1 MIYFYYNNL
10 KMINTVLLVIIL
22 VIVCLLYNIQLKKD
36 KLKKIKTQKEIENKY
51 KKLYE
56 QYIPYHTNGSFNA
69 DEDKKVELLRILN
82 INKNYDLI
90 DELMG
95 GIWYSTLLK
104 EVDKILKKD
113 I

>member
-1 MIYFYYNNL
+1 
-10 KMINTVLLVIIL
+10 
-22 VIVCLLYNIQLKKD
+22 VIVCLSYNHQLRKD
-36 KLKKIKTQKEIENKY
+36 KLKKNKNKKEINNKY
-51 KKLYE
+51 QKAYN
-56 QYIPYHTNGSFNA
+56 QYIPYHTNGSFNS

-82 INKNYDLI
+82 IDKNYDLI

-104 EVDKILKKD
+104 EVDNILKKD

>member
-1 MIYFYYNNL
+1 
-10 KMINTVLLVIIL
+10 MINTILLIIIL
-22 VIVCLLYNIQLKKD
+22 VVVCLSYNHQLRKDEFKKN
-36 KLKKIKTQKEIENKY
+36 KNQIEINNKY
-51 KKLYE
+51 QKAYN
-56 QYIPYHTNGSFNA
+56 QYIPYHTNGSFNS

-82 INKNYDLI
+82 IDKNYDLI

-104 EVDKILKKD
+104 EVDNMLKKD

>member
-22 VIVCLLYNIQLKKD
+22 VIVCLIYNIQLKKD
-36 KLKKIKTQKEIENKY
+36 KLKKIKDQKEIENKY

-69 DEDKKVELLRILN
+69 DEDKKAELLRILN

-90 DELMG
+90 DELIG

-104 EVDKILKKD
+104 EVDKILKKN

>member
-1 MIYFYYNNL
+1 
-10 KMINTVLLVIIL
+10 MINTILLIIIL
-22 VIVCLLYNIQLKKD
+22 VVVCLSYNHQLRKDEFKKN
-36 KLKKIKTQKEIENKY
+36 KNQIEINNKY
-51 KKLYE
+51 QKAYN
-56 QYIPYHTNGSFNA
+56 QYIPYHTNGSFNS

-82 INKNYDLI
+82 IDKNYDLI

-104 EVDKILKKD
+104 EVDNILKKD

>member
-1 MIYFYYNNL
+1 
-10 KMINTVLLVIIL
+10 MINTILLIIIL

-36 KLKKIKTQKEIENKY
+36 KLKKIETQKEIENKY
-51 KKLYE
+51 NKLYD
-56 QYIPYHTNGSFNA
+56 QYITYHTNGSFNA
-69 DEDKKVELLRILN
+69 DEDKKAELLRILN

-104 EVDKILKKD
+104 EVDNILKKD

>member
-22 VIVCLLYNIQLKKD
+22 VIVCLIYNIQLKKD

-69 DEDKKVELLRILN
+69 DEDKKAELLRILN

>member
-1 MIYFYYNNL
+1 
-10 KMINTVLLVIIL
+10 MINTIILIIIL

-36 KLKKIKTQKEIENKY
+36 KLKKIKKIETQKEIENKY
-51 KKLYE
+51 NKLYD
-56 QYIPYHTNGSFNA
+56 QYIPYHMNGSFNA
-69 DEDKKVELLRILN
+69 NEDKKVELLRILN

-104 EVDKILKKD
+104 EVDNMFKKD

>member
-1 MIYFYYNNL
+1 
-10 KMINTVLLVIIL
+10 MINTILLIIIL

-36 KLKKIKTQKEIENKY
+36 KLKKIKKIETQKEIENKY
-51 KKLYE
+51 NKLYD

-104 EVDKILKKD
+104 EVDNILKKD

>member
-1 MIYFYYNNL
+1 
-10 KMINTVLLVIIL
+10 MINTILLVIIL

-51 KKLYE
+51 NKLYD

-69 DEDKKVELLRILN
+69 DEDKKAELLRILN

-104 EVDKILKKD
+104 EVDNMLKKD

>member
-1 MIYFYYNNL
+1 
-10 KMINTVLLVIIL
+10 MINTILLIIIL

-36 KLKKIKTQKEIENKY
+36 KLKKIETQKEIENKY
-51 KKLYE
+51 NKLYE

-95 GIWYSTLLK
+95 CIWYSTLLK
-104 EVDKILKKD
+104 EVDNMLKKD

>member
-51 KKLYE
+51 KKLYD

-69 DEDKKVELLRILN
+69 DEDKKAELLRILN

>member
-1 MIYFYYNNL
+1 
-10 KMINTVLLVIIL
+10 MINTILLIIIL

-36 KLKKIKTQKEIENKY
+36 KLKKIETQKEIENKY
-51 KKLYE
+51 NKLYD

-69 DEDKKVELLRILN
+69 DEDKKAELLRILN

-104 EVDKILKKD
+104 EVDNILKKD

>member
-1 MIYFYYNNL
+1 
-10 KMINTVLLVIIL
+10 MINTILLIIIL

-36 KLKKIKTQKEIENKY
+36 KLKKIKKIETQKEIENKY
-51 KKLYE
+51 NKLYDH
-56 QYIPYHTNGSFNA
+56 YIPYHMNGSFNSN
-69 DEDKKVELLRILN
+69 EDKKVELLRILN

-104 EVDKILKKD
+104 EVDNILKKD

>member
-36 KLKKIKTQKEIENKY
+36 KLKKIKDQKEIENKY

-69 DEDKKVELLRILN
+69 DEDKKAELLRILN
-82 INKNYDLI
+82 INKNYNLI

-104 EVDKILKKD
+104 EVDKILKKN

>member
-1 MIYFYYNNL
+1 
-10 KMINTVLLVIIL
+10 MINTILLIIIL

-36 KLKKIKTQKEIENKY
+36 KLKKIETQKEIENKY
-51 KKLYE
+51 NKLYE

-104 EVDKILKKD
+104 EVDNMLKKD

>member
-1 MIYFYYNNL
+1 
-10 KMINTVLLVIIL
+10 MINTILLIIIL
-22 VIVCLLYNIQLKKD
+22 VVVCLSYNHQLRKD
-36 KLKKIKTQKEIENKY
+36 KLKKNKNQKEINNKY
-51 KKLYE
+51 QKAYNK
-56 QYIPYHTNGSFNA
+56 YIPYHTNGSFNS

-104 EVDKILKKD
+104 EVDNILKKD

>member
-1 MIYFYYNNL
+1 
-10 KMINTVLLVIIL
+10 MINTILLIIIL
-22 VIVCLLYNIQLKKD
+22 VIVCLSYNHQLRKD
-36 KLKKIKTQKEIENKY
+36 KLKKNKNQKEINNKY
-51 KKLYE
+51 QKAYNK
-56 QYIPYHTNGSFNA
+56 YIPYHTNGSFNS

-82 INKNYDLI
+82 IDKNYDLI

-104 EVDKILKKD
+104 EVDNILKKD

>member
-1 MIYFYYNNL
+1 
-10 KMINTVLLVIIL
+10 MINTILLIIIL

-36 KLKKIKTQKEIENKY
+36 KLKKIKKIETQKEIENKY
-51 KKLYE
+51 NKLYD
-56 QYIPYHTNGSFNA
+56 QYIPYHMNGSFNA
-69 DEDKKVELLRILN
+69 NEDKKVELLRILN

-104 EVDKILKKD
+104 KVANL
-113 I
+113 

>member
-1 MIYFYYNNL
+1 
-10 KMINTVLLVIIL
+10 MINTILLIIIL
-22 VIVCLLYNIQLKKD
+22 VVVCLSYNHQLRKD
-36 KLKKIKTQKEIENKY
+36 KLKKNKNQTEINNKY
-51 KKLYE
+51 QKAYN
-56 QYIPYHTNGSFNA
+56 QYIPYHTNGSFNS

-82 INKNYDLI
+82 IDKNYDLI

-104 EVDKILKKD
+104 EVDNMLKKD